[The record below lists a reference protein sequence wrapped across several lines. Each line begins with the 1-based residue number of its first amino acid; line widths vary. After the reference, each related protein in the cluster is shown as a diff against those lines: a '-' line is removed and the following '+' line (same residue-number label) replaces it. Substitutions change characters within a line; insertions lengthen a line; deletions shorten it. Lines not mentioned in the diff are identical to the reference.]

1 MKRTFEEFNADREK
15 IRNDFT
21 LSYSERQERDGAEF
35 LSWIDELEVGD
46 HAHVCLWTD
55 VEPVTVIK
63 RTPKSITVRYDKA
76 TLSPDWK
83 PEFVIGG
90 FAGHCTNQDTQEW
103 IIEEDKNGSTGV
115 FRRRKNG
122 WYDASDCRLYPGW
135 RKFYDYNF

>member
-1 MKRTFEEFNADREK
+1 MKRTFEEFMADREK

-21 LSYSERQERDGAEF
+21 LSYSDRQERDGAEF

-63 RTPKSITVRYDKA
+63 RTPKTITVRYDKA

-83 PEFVIGG
+83 PEWVVGG
-90 FAGHCTNQDTQEW
+90 FAGHCTNQDSQDW
-103 IIEEDKNGSTGV
+103 IIEEDTNGTTGT
-115 FRRRKNG
+115 FRRRKTG
-122 WYDASDCRLYPGW
+122 WYDKSDCRLYPGW

>member
-21 LSYSERQERDGAEF
+21 LGYSERQERDGAEF

-46 HAHVCLWTD
+46 RAHVCLWTD
-55 VEPVTVIK
+55 VEPVTVIA
-63 RTPKSITVRYDKA
+63 RTPKTITVRYDKA

-83 PEFVIGG
+83 PEFIVGG

-103 IIEEDKNGSTGV
+103 LIEEDANGSTGT

-122 WYDASDCRLYPGW
+122 WYDKSDCRLYPGW
-135 RKFYDYNF
+135 RKYYDYNF